1 MPSGDLDQGAMRT
14 VRRVGLVTWTIIGC
28 VAVFSIAITSLAAVS
43 ELVLPLVFA
52 VMLGAAVYPLARRLQ
67 RWMKPGAAGALV
79 VLGSI
84 AGIGLV
90 AVFVVR
96 NVVRQTG
103 ELARQIDLAL
113 SNLAGTTDGA
123 GLDEAGLQ
131 SIRHAIAAAAS
142 VIGRGV
148 VTLFVGGISAVTGFV
163 GAIVL
168 AILIGYYVLKD
179 GPVIKPWLVR
189 QFPESARPEVDDF
202 LSTGVRAIR
211 AYWAGR
217 SVLSAVVSVVISLV
231 SLIMGLPLVGTIA
244 VVNFLGG
251 YVPYLGAFL
260 GGGLAVLLA
269 LADGGM
275 TEALIMLAIVLACNL
290 LLENVLEPKVMSEK
304 LAIHPL
310 VVLLATTAGGILGG
324 MVGLILAVPVAV
336 LVIDLVRRLR
346 ASGLASRLPLKVA
359 ANTAGDD

>member
-1 MPSGDLDQGAMRT
+1 
-14 VRRVGLVTWTIIGC
+14 V
-28 VAVFSIAITSLAAVS
+28 
-43 ELVLPLVFA
+43 
-52 VMLGAAVYPLARRLQ
+52 
-67 RWMKPGAAGALV
+67 V

-113 SNLAGTTDGA
+113 ANLAGTTEGA
-123 GLDEAGLQ
+123 GLDQGSLE
-131 SIRHAIAAAAS
+131 SIRHAIASAAAL
-142 VIGRGV
+142 IGRGV

-179 GPVIKPWLVR
+179 GPVIKVWLVR
-189 QFPESARPEVDDF
+189 QFPVSAQAEVDDF
-202 LSTGVRAIR
+202 LGTGVRAIR

-217 SVLSAVVSVVISLV
+217 SVLSAVVSVVISVV
-231 SLIMGLPLVGTIA
+231 SLLMGLPLVGTIA

-269 LADGGM
+269 LADGWP
-275 TEALIMLAIVLACNL
+275 AICC
-290 LLENVLEPKVMSEK
+290 
-304 LAIHPL
+304 
-310 VVLLATTAGGILGG
+310 
-324 MVGLILAVPVAV
+324 
-336 LVIDLVRRLR
+336 
-346 ASGLASRLPLKVA
+346 SRTSSSPR
-359 ANTAGDD
+359 